1 MDGAALLLLVSGVGV
16 GFGWQPMPDGSQ
28 RYEYVVQ
35 VEPEL
40 AATLA
45 AGQSIPIVADIP
57 AEVQPIGRIRMVV
70 GREELPRQRL
80 VTQLKPALDGTAAS
94 ADGVKLAQYN
104 QAPAPRYGAA
114 PTAADPYTPGQTSPT
129 SQEPDNSWN
138 SQSDPPI
145 TPTEAAPPSGQ
156 ALFGQ
161 PQAGAGTTWNNG
173 TAVPAVADATA
184 DAIKRAG
191 DEMQRAVAPVVDPLK
206 QGMEQVDSQVR
217 GAVGNLGDRTKSLV
231 NELQQPFNPQPRLP
245 ADSRPSASVAADA
258 EAARSWNQP
267 PAAVASENTLRS
279 GSADAGI
286 GWNQGATA
294 PGQAVQAPSTPPFA
308 STQVGAAQPGGG
320 ESAGT
325 EWNNTPGA
333 TAATDPRNGNAGRTQ
348 GAATGDP
355 WAGVPDPRAQTGV
368 PQPGAPA
375 SVPDLAHRPMP
386 FGGIGGDPQNTG
398 PRFPGLGNTP
408 TPGGVGSATAPGN
421 TPATPASTPA
431 AIASDMLR
439 QPADRPLED
448 APLYQPAATA
458 PGLATLPVSI
468 APQRPVAAVTPA
480 GQTGTAPA
488 APTTAAQP
496 VGRDN
501 TLAVLV
507 AWVLLTGSIAGN
519 MYLFWSYLD
528 VRQKYRSLVRK
539 TARAVGS
546 RFSAA

>member
-80 VTQLKPALDGTAAS
+80 VTHLKPATDGMAAS
-94 ADGVKLAQYN
+94 TDGVKLAQYN
-104 QAPAPRYGAA
+104 QAPAPRYGSPPAA
-114 PTAADPYTPGQTSPT
+114 AGDPYAPGQTSPA
-129 SQEPDNSWN
+129 SQEPENAWN
-138 SQSDPPI
+138 SQPDQSI
-145 TPTEAAPPSGQ
+145 TPTEGAPPSGQ

-161 PQAGAGTTWNNG
+161 PQSGGGNAWNNG
-173 TAVPAVADATA
+173 TATQAVADATA
-184 DAIKRAG
+184 GAVGRFG
-191 DEMQRAVAPVVDPLK
+191 DEMQRAVAPVVAPVREGL
-206 QGMEQVDSQVR
+206 EQVDSEVR
-217 GAVGNLGDRTKSLV
+217 GAVGNLGERTKSLV
-231 NELQQPFNPQPRLP
+231 DELRQPFNPQPQLSP
-245 ADSRPSASVAADA
+245 DSRVPAVAGAGA
-258 EAARSWNQP
+258 EGAQAWNQGS
-267 PAAVASENTLRS
+267 AAVVPENPLRS
-279 GSADAGI
+279 GGTDAGSH
-286 GWNQGATA
+286 WNQGTTT
-294 PGQAVQAPSTPPFA
+294 PDQTVQPPSTPPFA
-308 STQVGAAQPGGG
+308 STPVGAAQPGGG
-320 ESAGT
+320 DSAGT
-325 EWNNTPGA
+325 EWNNTPA

-348 GAATGDP
+348 GAASGDP
-355 WAGVPDPRAQTGV
+355 WAGVPDPRNQTAA
-368 PQPGAPA
+368 PQAGAPA
-375 SVPDLAHRPMP
+375 GVPDLANRPMP
-386 FGGIGGDPQNTG
+386 FGGIGGDPQNAG
-398 PRFPGLGNTP
+398 PRFPGLGSMP
-408 TPGGVGSATAPGN
+408 TPSGAGSA
-421 TPATPASTPA
+421 ATPGATPGTTGSGPA
-431 AIASDMLR
+431 AVASDMLR

-448 APLYQPAATA
+448 APLYQGAATV
-458 PGLATLPVSI
+458 PGLATLPSSP
-468 APQRPVAAVTPA
+468 APQRPAAAVTPA
-480 GQTGTAPA
+480 GQTGTASA
-488 APTTAAQP
+488 ATAAQP
-496 VGRDN
+496 AGRDN

>member
-1 MDGAALLLLVSGVGV
+1 MDGAAILLLVSGVGV

-57 AEVQPIGRIRMVV
+57 AEVQPIGRIRVVV
-70 GREELPRQRL
+70 GRDELPRQRL
-80 VTQLKPALDGTAAS
+80 VTHLKPATDGAAAG
-94 ADGVKLAQYN
+94 ADGVKLAQFS
-104 QAPAPRYGAA
+104 QPPQLRYGAA
-114 PTAADPYTPGQTSPT
+114 PMAADPYAPGQTSPA
-129 SQEPDNSWN
+129 SQEPDNAWN
-138 SQSDPPI
+138 SQLDPSI

-161 PQAGAGTTWNNG
+161 PQANSGTSWNNG
-173 TAVPAVADATA
+173 TAAPAVADATA

-191 DEMQRAVAPVVDPLK
+191 EEMQRAVAPVVDPLK
-206 QGMEQVDSQVR
+206 QGLEQVDSQVR

-245 ADSRPSASVAADA
+245 ADSRVPAAAAAGA
-258 EAARSWNQP
+258 EAAQTWNQP

-279 GSADAGI
+279 GSGDAGTS
-286 GWNQGATA
+286 WNQGTPA
-294 PGQAVQAPSTPPFA
+294 PGQTVQPPSTPPFA
-308 STQVGAAQPGGG
+308 NTPVGAAQPRVG
-320 ESAGT
+320 EPAGT
-325 EWNNTPGA
+325 EWNNTPAA
-333 TAATDPRNGNAGRTQ
+333 TAAADPRNGNAGRTQ
-348 GAATGDP
+348 GGDP
-355 WAGVPDPRAQTGV
+355 WAGVPDPRAQAGTPQSGV
-368 PQPGAPA
+368 PA
-375 SVPDLAHRPMP
+375 SVPDLANRPMP

-408 TPGGVGSATAPGN
+408 APVS
-421 TPATPASTPA
+421 TPATSASTPA
-431 AIASDMLR
+431 AVASDMLR

-448 APLYQPAATA
+448 APLYQPAAAA
-458 PGLATLPVSI
+458 PGLATLPSSP
-468 APQRPVAAVTPA
+468 APQRPAVAATPT
-480 GQTGTAPA
+480 GQTGTASPA
-488 APTTAAQP
+488 ATTAAQP
-496 VGRDN
+496 AGRDN
-501 TLAVLV
+501 TVAVLV

>member
-35 VEPEL
+35 VEREL

-57 AEVQPIGRIRMVV
+57 PEVQPIGRIRVVV

-80 VTQLKPALDGTAAS
+80 VTHLKPALDGAASS

-104 QAPAPRYGAA
+104 QAPAQRYGAA
-114 PTAADPYTPGQTSPT
+114 PSAADPYTPGQTAPA
-129 SQEPDNSWN
+129 SQEPENSWN
-138 SQSDPPI
+138 SQPDPSI
-145 TPTEAAPPSGQ
+145 TPTGAAPPSGQ

-161 PQAGAGTTWNNG
+161 PQSGAGAIWNNG
-173 TAVPAVADATA
+173 GAVPAVADATA

-206 QGMEQVDSQVR
+206 QRLEQADSQVR
-217 GAVGNLGDRTKSLV
+217 GAVGNLGERTKSLV
-231 NELQQPFNPQPRLP
+231 NELQQPFNPQPQLP
-245 ADSRPSASVAADA
+245 PDNRAPAAAGAVAEGAQA
-258 EAARSWNQP
+258 WNQGSTG
-267 PAAVASENTLRS
+267 VASQNPSR
-279 GSADAGI
+279 SADTDAGSN
-286 GWNQGATA
+286 WNQGAA
-294 PGQAVQAPSTPPFA
+294 AAGQAVQPPSTPPFA
-308 STQVGAAQPGGG
+308 NSPGGAAQPGVG
-320 ESAGT
+320 EPAGT
-325 EWNNTPGA
+325 EWNNTPAA
-333 TAATDPRNGNAGRTQ
+333 TAATDPRTGSAVRTQ
-348 GAATGDP
+348 GADP
-355 WAGVPDPRAQTGV
+355 WAGVPDPRAQAGA

-375 SVPDLAHRPMP
+375 SVPDLATRPMP
-386 FGGIGGDPQNTG
+386 FGGIGGDPQNSG
-398 PRFPGLGNTP
+398 PRFPSLGSAP
-408 TPGGVGSATAPGN
+408 TPGS
-421 TPATPASTPA
+421 TPATSASTPA
-431 AIASDMLR
+431 AVASDMLR

-458 PGLATLPVSI
+458 PGPATLPSGA
-468 APQRPVAAVTPA
+468 APQRPVVATTPT
-480 GQTGTAPA
+480 GQTGIAPPA
-488 APTTAAQP
+488 ATTAAQP
-496 VGRDN
+496 AGRDN